1 MSLIDA
7 YLKDTAEKRTNVLW
21 VLYDNISA
29 ATLTLIKGAPP
40 VTFKVKVQAS
50 ASGAHTDVAGTCSVN
65 AEVLTFTVAAT
76 KTTTTNLTV
85 LPTITTANLDCNLK
99 IWCIDTGG
107 ADIYEAV
114 YTAFACRWE
123 AISKAFVQSTGTWTQ
138 SAAKVIA
145 KEVYAVADYL
155 RKYGTT
161 TEITIKRIN
170 TVTNADGDVEFIEYT
185 L

>member
-7 YLKDTAEKRTNVLW
+7 YLKDTGEKRTNVLW
-21 VLYDNISA
+21 VFYNDLSA
-29 ATLTLIKGAPP
+29 AALTLIKGAPA
-40 VTFKVKVQAS
+40 VTFRVKIQAS
-50 ASGAHTDVAGTCSVN
+50 ASGAHTDCAGTVTVN
-65 AEVLTFTVAAT
+65 AETVTFTAAAT
-76 KTTTTNLTV
+76 KTTTTNLTA
-85 LPTITTANLDCNLK
+85 LPTITTANLDCNLN
-99 IWCIDTGG
+99 ISAINTGG

-123 AISKAFVQSTGTWTQ
+123 AVSKAFVQSTGTWTQ
-138 SAAKVIA
+138 SAAKVIT

-170 TVTNADGDVEFIEYT
+170 TVTNADGEVEFIEYT

>member
-7 YLKDTAEKRTNVLW
+7 YLKDTAEKKTNVLW
-21 VLYDNISA
+21 VFYDALNT
-29 ATLTLIKGAPP
+29 ATLTLIKGAPA
-40 VTFKVKVQAS
+40 VTFKVKIQAS
-50 ASGAHTDVAGTCSVN
+50 ASGAHTDCAGTVTVN
-65 AEVLTFTVAAT
+65 AEVITFTQAAT

-99 IWCIDTGG
+99 IWAIDTGN

-123 AISKAFVQSTGTWTQ
+123 AVSKAFVQSTGTWTQ
-138 SAAKVIA
+138 SAAKVVA
-145 KEVYAVADYL
+145 KTVYAIGDYL

-170 TVTNADGDVEFIEYT
+170 TVTNGDGDVEYIEYT